1 MAGEQLSRIEVRSR
15 GELRTWLESHHRQ
28 IDSVWLVTFKKH
40 GIGSYLPYGE
50 IVDELLC
57 FGWVDSMPRKLDGDR
72 SMLLIAP
79 RKAKSNWSKI
89 NKDKTARLI
98 AEGKMHPA
106 GLSAVE
112 KAKAGG
118 QWDALN
124 AVEAHEMPDDLSKA
138 FAVYQN
144 AMRHFIA
151 FPASTKRGILEWIN
165 AAKTVGTRARRVEET
180 ARLANENIRANQWR
194 QPKSG

>member
-1 MAGEQLSRIEVRSR
+1 MADEQLGQIEVRNR
-15 GELRTWLESHHRQ
+15 EELRIWLETHHHQ
-28 IDSVWLVTFKKH
+28 TDSVWLITFKKH
-40 GIGSYLPYGE
+40 CGGSFLPYGE

-57 FGWVDSMPRKLDGDR
+57 FGWVDSLPRKLDGDR

-89 NKDKTARLI
+89 NKDKVAKLI
-98 AEGKMHPA
+98 VEGRMHPA
-106 GLSAVE
+106 GLSVVE

-124 AVEAHEMPDDLSKA
+124 AVEALEMPDDLSKA
-138 FAVYQN
+138 LAAYPN
-144 AMRHFIA
+144 AMRHFTA

-165 AAKTVGTRARRVEET
+165 AARTVDTRGRRVEET

-194 QPKSG
+194 QPKSS